1 MNFAIAVG
9 VLIEKPTGRKINGQL
24 YYFFRIGVL
33 SETDGKSSY
42 ILCRS
47 TGRVGFSLYS
57 KCKEGS
63 PVIVRGAIAYNR
75 ENRTNFID
83 VSYCELLFNSFNKD
97 VQMGIKEFLEIYKP
111 QNTLQEVKKLMKEQ
125 EAERRKKEMEEQ
137 CSDTESMSD
146 M

>member
-9 VLIEKPTGRKINGQL
+9 VLTEKPTGKKINGQL
-24 YYFFRIGVL
+24 YYFFRLGVL
-33 SETDGKSSY
+33 SETNGKSEY
-42 ILCRS
+42 ILCRA
-47 TGRVGFSLYS
+47 TGTVGFQIYS
-57 KCKEGS
+57 KCHEGN

-75 ENRTNFID
+75 ENRTNFIE
-83 VSYCELLFNSFNKD
+83 VTYCELLFNSFNKEI
-97 VQMGIKEFLEIYKP
+97 QLGLKEFLEIYKP

-125 EAERRKKEMEEQ
+125 EAERKQREMEQ